1 MDRSFAGRLGIGSLT
16 RPPARKKARPNRAG
30 SARKRANG
38 RGARGSTR
46 ARPIDVAIAHLLRAS
61 STLVRGL
68 SGGWAWVRV
77 RRRLRIAVLA
87 TLVALPLLGGG
98 WLWLRHSSL
107 VAVQHVRVSGVHGS
121 EAQAI
126 EAALTGA
133 AKRMSTL
140 DVSTA
145 KLRAAVASYP
155 VVGDVRVHTSFPHGL
170 SIEVI
175 EQAPVAT
182 LTAGGVKTAV
192 AADGVVLGEAHA
204 SSSLPTLT
212 SEVQLTP
219 GEHVRGTALLGE
231 LTVLGA
237 APKALAR
244 AAERAYSGS
253 KGLTLVMHSG
263 LRVYFGD
270 SSRPH
275 AKWASLARVLAD
287 PGSAGA
293 SYVDVR
299 VPERPAAGFPAG
311 VTPPAV
317 AGAEGEAATSTTSG
331 ESEQSLAERLS
342 TAVGGSSTTQQ
353 AGSSEEEE
361 ASSSGSEASTGESE
375 SSPAGEG
382 ESEAAG
388 ETSAGASTESSG

>member
-16 RPPARKKARPNRAG
+16 RPPARKKARPNRAAP
-30 SARKRANG
+30 ARRRASG
-38 RGARGSTR
+38 RGARGGSGGH
-46 ARPIDVAIAHLLRAS
+46 PIDVAIAHLLRGP

-68 SGGWAWVRV
+68 SSGWTLVRE

-87 TLVALPLLGGG
+87 AVIALPLLGGG

-140 DVSTA
+140 DVSTS

-170 SIEVI
+170 SIQVI
-175 EQAPVAT
+175 EQSPVAT
-182 LTAGGVKTAV
+182 LSAGGVKTAV
-192 AADGVVLGEAHA
+192 AANGVVLGVAHA
-204 SSSLPTLT
+204 SSSLPML
-212 SEVQLTP
+212 SSQVQLSP
-219 GEHVRGTALLGE
+219 GEHVREKALLGE
-231 LTVLGA
+231 LTVLAA
-237 APKALAR
+237 APKALAKSVQ
-244 AAERAYSGS
+244 RAYSGS

-263 LRVYFGD
+263 LRAYFGD

-275 AKWASLARVLAD
+275 AKWTALVRVLAD
-287 PGSAGA
+287 PGSVGA
-293 SYVDVR
+293 SYVDLR

-311 VTPPAV
+311 VTPPV
-317 AGAEGEAATSTTSG
+317 VPGAEGEQAATSASG
-331 ESEQSLAERLS
+331 ESEQALAERLAS
-342 TAVGGSSTTQQ
+342 AVGGSSTAQQ
-353 AGSSEEEE
+353 TGSSEEE
-361 ASSSGSEASTGESE
+361 ASPSGSEASTGGS
-375 SSPAGEG
+375 GEG
-382 ESEAAG
+382 EAEASG
-388 ETSAGASTESSG
+388 ETSSGTGAESSG